1 MNLICELS
9 VPCGVVVILL
19 IVWVYPERPGGQ
31 TYYKRALT
39 RVDWPGLV
47 FSLIGT
53 ILLVFG
59 LQEGG
64 VRYAWKSATIITT
77 LVVSG
82 VCWFAFCAW
91 EVWLSSGSSPFPVV
105 PLFPLTLMKNR
116 VVAAALG

>member
-1 MNLICELS
+1 M
-9 VPCGVVVILL
+9 PCGVAVILL

-31 TYYKRALT
+31 TRYKRALT

-47 FSLIGT
+47 FSLVGT

-82 VCWFAFCAW
+82 VCWFAFCTW
-91 EVWLSSGSSPFPVV
+91 EVWLSSGSSPFPIV